1 MQPSAEL
8 QVLPLASSHWP
19 GIKRIYQ
26 QGIDGGLATFESAA
40 PVCAD
45 FMAGKIDSLGLV
57 AVDGA
62 TSVAGWIAAAP
73 VSTRWAYRGVIEHS
87 VYIDRAHS
95 GRGLA
100 SALLAELIVRAQSQG
115 YWMIQSA
122 IFDANRASRALHLK
136 LGFREVGFRE
146 RIAQATTGPFAG
158 QWVNTVLYELRLAPL
173 SASQPDGAGSG
184 AP

>member
-1 MQPSAEL
+1 M
-8 QVLPLASSHWP
+8 LPLTSSHWP

-40 PVCAD
+40 PECAD

-62 TSVAGWIAAAP
+62 NSVAGWIAAAP
-73 VSTRWAYRGVIEHS
+73 VSKRWAYRGVIEHS

-100 SALLAELIVRAQSQG
+100 SALLAELIVCAQSQG

-122 IFDANRASRALHLK
+122 IFEANQASRALHLK

-146 RIAQATTGPFAG
+146 RIARAPTGPLAG
-158 QWVNTVLYELRLAPL
+158 QWVNTVLYELRLEPA
-173 SASQPDGAGSG
+173 SGSQPDPVAGPG